1 MKNKFKERLTKPGV
15 DNPYYIKTTHGGFNK
30 AIAIDRKTGY
40 VLPNCC
46 GLVHG
51 RWLECAGITDPGLD
65 KLCRGNASSYWN
77 FNDGYERG
85 QEPRLGAV
93 ACFSRHVATVERISE
108 RGAITLSNSSYGGE
122 VFYLTETRPPYKFKD
137 QSFYGFIYN
146 PLLTAPDDK
155 DKYEKGAK
163 VKIIGPGNSRAD
175 GGGHSATSRHYIR
188 YILKVHDGAEYP
200 YQVGSKG
207 GATTGFYKADALEI
221 L

>member
-1 MKNKFKERLTKPGV
+1 MSVFKERLTCPDV
-15 DNPYYIKTTHGGFNK
+15 DNLFYIKTSFGGYNK

-51 RWLECAGITDPGLD
+51 RWLECADDRNPNHD
-65 KLCRGNASSYWN
+65 KLCRGNAGSYWRYA
-77 FNDGYERG
+77 DGYQRG
-85 QEPRLGAV
+85 QEPRLGAI
-93 ACFSRHVATVERISE
+93 ACFSGHVATVERIAE
-108 RGAITLSNSSYGGE
+108 NGVITLSNSSYDGKA
-122 VFYLTETRPPYKFKD
+122 FYLTETAPPYKFKNMT
-137 QSFYGFIYN
+137 FYGFIYN
-146 PLLTAPDDK
+146 PLLPAPDNDK
-155 DKYEKGAK
+155 DKYVKGAK

-175 GGGHSATSRHYIR
+175 GGGHSATSRHYVR
-188 YILKVHDGAEYP
+188 YILKVHEGAEYP